1 MENVIYTYIK
11 IWREDMVYL
20 DYVSTTPLND
30 EVNKM
35 YQSLL
40 NDYFANADSLYS
52 LGLQTSSLM
61 EKSRHL
67 IADML
72 NVKDTEIFFTSGAS
86 ESNNIAIKGCAFQYQ
101 NRGKHIIT
109 SAIEHSSVYNTFVQ
123 LRDVFGFEVDFISV
137 DNNGYLN
144 LNELEMKIRPDTI
157 LVSIMYVNNEVGV
170 VNPIDKIRQIIT
182 KRNIKTKFH
191 VDMVQALGKVPVDL
205 TLVDMASFSAHKIYG
220 LKGSGV
226 LFKKES
232 TTLIPLI
239 NGGQQESG
247 LRGGTSNTAT
257 HTMFAKTLRLALE
270 NADQKYQYVRSL
282 NLYVREQLKTLKD
295 IVINTPIEGS
305 SPYIL
310 NFSCVGYKPEV
321 ILHALE
327 AQECYVSTKSTCSS
341 HKNDVSRT
349 LGAMH
354 LPEKIAQSAIR
365 ISFSHL
371 TTQEDVDAFLYH
383 LSTILK
389 TIKKQ
394 R

>member
-1 MENVIYTYIK
+1 MI
-11 IWREDMVYL
+11 YL
-20 DYVSTTPLND
+20 DYVSTTPLNP

-61 EKSRHL
+61 EKSRSL
-67 IADML
+67 IAKML
-72 NVKDTEIFFTSGAS
+72 EVKPTEIFFTSGAS
-86 ESNNIAIKGCAFQYQ
+86 ESNNMAIKGCAFQYQ

-109 SAIEHSSVYNTFVQ
+109 SAIEHSSVYNTCLE

-137 DNNGYLN
+137 DHHGYLN
-144 LNELEMKIRPDTI
+144 LEELASKIREDTI

-170 VNPIDKIRQIIT
+170 IQPIEEIHQLICQKNPKIH
-182 KRNIKTKFH
+182 FH
-191 VDMVQALGKVPVDL
+191 VDMVQALGKIPVDL
-205 TLVDMASFSAHKIYG
+205 SIVDMASFSAHKIYG
-220 LKGSGV
+220 LKGSG
-226 LFKKES
+226 LLYKKDNV
-232 TTLIPLI
+232 TLVPLI
-239 NGGQQESG
+239 NGGQQENG
-247 LRGGTSNTAT
+247 MRGGTSNTPT
-257 HTMFAKTLRLALE
+257 HTLFAKTLRLALE
-270 NADQKYQYVRSL
+270 NQKENYQYVQSL
-282 NLYVREQLKTLKD
+282 NQYIREELSKEKD
-295 IVINTPIEGS
+295 IVVNTPREHV

-327 AQECYVSTKSTCSS
+327 AHECYVSTKSTCSS

-349 LGAMH
+349 LAAMD
-354 LPEKIAQSAIR
+354 LPIEVAKSAIR

-371 TTQEDVDAFLYH
+371 TTKEEIDEFLYH
-383 LSTILK
+383 LSSILK

>member
-1 MENVIYTYIK
+1 MI
-11 IWREDMVYL
+11 YL
-20 DYVSTTPLND
+20 DYVSTTPLNQ
-30 EVNKM
+30 EVNHM

-52 LGLQTSSLM
+52 LGLKTSALM
-61 EKSRHL
+61 EKSREL
-67 IADML
+67 TAQML
-72 NVKDTEIFFTSGAS
+72 KVLPEEIIFTSGAS
-86 ESNNIAIKGCAFQYQ
+86 ESNSTAIKGCAYQ

-109 SAIEHSSVYNTFVQ
+109 TAVEHSSVYQSCIQ

-137 DNNGYLN
+137 NQNGEFN
-144 LNELEMKIRPDTI
+144 LKELEEKIRDDTI
-157 LVSIMYVNNEVGV
+157 LVTLMYVNNEVGMIF
-170 VNPIDKIRQIIT
+170 PIQKVYQIIQ
-182 KRNIKTKFH
+182 KKNPKVKLH
-191 VDMVQALGKVPVDL
+191 VDMVQALGKLPIDLSYVDL
-205 TLVDMASFSAHKIYG
+205 ASFSAHKIYG

-226 LFKKES
+226 LYKKAS
-232 TTLIPLI
+232 TSLVPLI
-239 NGGQQESG
+239 NGGQQEQQ

-270 NADQKYQYVRSL
+270 NLDQNYRYVTSLNQYVR
-282 NLYVREQLKTLKD
+282 NQLDQIPD
-295 IVINTPIEGS
+295 IVINTPTQNV

-327 AQECYVSTKSTCSS
+327 MHECYVSTKSTCAS

-349 LGAMH
+349 LQMMGID
-354 LPEKIAQSAIR
+354 EKIAKSAIR
-365 ISFSHL
+365 ISFSHQ
-371 TTQEDVDAFLYH
+371 TTQEEIDEFLFY
-383 LSTILK
+383 LKQVLK

>member
-1 MENVIYTYIK
+1 MI
-11 IWREDMVYL
+11 YL
-20 DYVSTTPLND
+20 DYVSTTPLNQD
-30 EVNKM
+30 VNQM

-61 EKSRHL
+61 EKSRSL
-67 IADML
+67 TAQML
-72 NVKDTEIFFTSGAS
+72 GVKPTEIIFTSGAS
-86 ESNNIAIKGCAFQYQ
+86 ESNNAAIKGCAFQYQ

-109 SAIEHSSVYNTFVQ
+109 SAIEHSSVHNTCLQ
-123 LRDVFGFEVDFISV
+123 LRDVFGFEVDFISI
-137 DNNGYLN
+137 DQQGRLN
-144 LNELEMKIRPDTI
+144 LQELKEKMRPDTI
-157 LVSIMYVNNEVGV
+157 LVSIMYVNNEIGII
-170 VNPIDKIRQIIT
+170 NPINEIRKIISEKNART
-182 KRNIKTKFH
+182 KLH
-191 VDMVQALGKVPVDL
+191 VDMVQALGKIPIDL
-205 TLVDMASFSAHKIYG
+205 SLVDMASFSAHKIYG

-232 TTLIPLI
+232 TSLVPLI
-239 NGGQQESG
+239 SAGQQEYG

-270 NADQKYQYVRSL
+270 NQGQKYQYVQSL
-282 NLYVREQLKTLKD
+282 NRYVRQVLMQID
-295 IVINTPIEGS
+295 DVVINTPEQNS

-341 HKNDVSRT
+341 HKNDISRT
-349 LGAMH
+349 LAAMH
-354 LPEKIAQSAIR
+354 MNEAVAKSAIR
-365 ISFSHL
+365 ISFSDL
-371 TTQEDVDAFLYH
+371 TTQNEIDEFLFH
-383 LSTILK
+383 LQTILK

>member
-1 MENVIYTYIK
+1 MI
-11 IWREDMVYL
+11 YL
-20 DYVSTTPLND
+20 DYVSTTPLNQ
-30 EVNKM
+30 EVKDM

-61 EKSRHL
+61 EKSRSL
-67 IADML
+67 TAQML
-72 NVKDTEIFFTSGAS
+72 GVKPTEIIFTSGAS
-86 ESNNIAIKGCAFQYQ
+86 ESNNAAIKGCAFQYQ

-109 SAIEHSSVYNTFVQ
+109 SAIEHSSVHNTCIQ
-123 LRDVFGFEVDFISV
+123 LRDVFGFDVDFISV
-137 DNNGYLN
+137 DEQGMLD
-144 LNELEMKIRPDTI
+144 LQELQDKIREDTI
-157 LVSIMYVNNEVGV
+157 LVSIMYVNNEIGV
-170 VNPIDKIRQIIT
+170 INPIHQIREILSQ
-182 KRNIKTKFH
+182 KNKKTKLH
-191 VDMVQALGKVPVDL
+191 VDMVQALGKIPIDLSFVDL
-205 TLVDMASFSAHKIYG
+205 ASFSAHKIYG

-226 LFKKES
+226 LYKKE
-232 TTLIPLI
+232 TTSLIPLI
-239 NGGQQESG
+239 SAGQQEYG
-247 LRGGTSNTAT
+247 IRGGTSNTAT

-270 NADQKYQYVRSL
+270 NQNQKYQYVQSL
-282 NLYVREQLKTLKD
+282 NRYVRQTLMTLDD
-295 IVINTPIEGS
+295 IVINTPEVNS

-349 LGAMH
+349 LAAMH
-354 LPEKIAQSAIR
+354 LPDAVAKSAIR
-365 ISFSHL
+365 ISFSDL
-371 TTQEDVDAFLYH
+371 TTQNEIEEFLFH
-383 LSTILK
+383 LKTILK